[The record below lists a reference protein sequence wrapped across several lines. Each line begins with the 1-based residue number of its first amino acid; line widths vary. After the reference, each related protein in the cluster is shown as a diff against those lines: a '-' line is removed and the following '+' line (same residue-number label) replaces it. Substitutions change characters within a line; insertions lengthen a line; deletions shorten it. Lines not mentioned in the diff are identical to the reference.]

1 MNANALTRCPQISRR
16 QMLAR
21 CGTGFGMTALASLL
35 DDAGGLGLRVAAA
48 DSATFRQSNE
58 FGHGLHSHL
67 LHHVG
72 TMDLDRLLDSAE
84 VAGNL
89 FVLQAK

>member
-1 MNANALTRCPQISRR
+1 VGKALTVLRC
-16 QMLAR
+16 
-21 CGTGFGMTALASLL
+21 
-35 DDAGGLGLRVAAA
+35 A
-48 DSATFRQSNE
+48 DPATFSQSNQ
-58 FGHGLHSHL
+58 FGHGMRFHF